1 MGSRPHGGTTLP
13 TGYHSVRQAR
23 GDLSA
28 SLQPYAASTGAPVS
42 KTKWIVQLVV
52 SVLCFF
58 NIITI
63 VLAILGLTKADTDLA
78 TANKYYKW
86 DWIAYIIWA
95 VLVIGV
101 NLLLLLT
108 GAFAASFETY

>member
-1 MGSRPHGGTTLP
+1 MTNPNF
-13 TGYHSVRQAR
+13 
-23 GDLSA
+23 
-28 SLQPYAASTGAPVS
+28 AAAGPAGGAPVS

-52 SVLCFF
+52 AVLCFF

-86 DWIAYIIWA
+86 GWIAYAIWA
-95 VLVIGV
+95 VLVIVGNIV
-101 NLLLLLT
+101 LAAL
-108 GAFAASFETY
+108 GFWSASFETY

>member
-1 MGSRPHGGTTLP
+1 M
-13 TGYHSVRQAR
+13 
-23 GDLSA
+23 
-28 SLQPYAASTGAPVS
+28 
-42 KTKWIVQLVV
+42 
-52 SVLCFF
+52 LCFF

-86 DWIAYIIWA
+86 GWIAYIIWA

-108 GAFAASFETY
+108 GAFTASFETYRVDRLQHEGPGPFGPGAFVDQRRCRRAISPASAD

>member
-1 MGSRPHGGTTLP
+1 MTNYNAP
-13 TGYHSVRQAR
+13 
-23 GDLSA
+23 
-28 SLQPYAASTGAPVS
+28 AASTPTTGAPVS

-52 SVLCFF
+52 AVICFF

-86 DWIAYIIWA
+86 GWIAYIICV
-95 VLVIGV
+95 VLWIIGIIAYVI
-101 NLLLLLT
+101 
-108 GAFAASFETY
+108 FFMSMMASMPTDY

>member
-1 MGSRPHGGTTLP
+1 MTN
-13 TGYHSVRQAR
+13 
-23 GDLSA
+23 
-28 SLQPYAASTGAPVS
+28 QPYATSPGAPVS

-52 SVLCFF
+52 AVICFF

-86 DWIAYIIWA
+86 GWIAYAIWA
-95 VLVIGV
+95 VLVIGINV
-101 NLLLLLT
+101 VLAVT
-108 GAFAASFETY
+108 GAFTASFETY

>member
-1 MGSRPHGGTTLP
+1 MTNQNFNAAAP
-13 TGYHSVRQAR
+13 
-23 GDLSA
+23 SA
-28 SLQPYAASTGAPVS
+28 QAPVS

-78 TANKYYKW
+78 TANKFYKW
-86 DWIAYIIWA
+86 GWIAYIIWV
-95 VLVIGV
+95 VLVIGLNV
-101 NLLLLLT
+101 ILLLT
-108 GAFAASFETY
+108 GAFSASFETY

>member
-1 MGSRPHGGTTLP
+1 MTN
-13 TGYHSVRQAR
+13 
-23 GDLSA
+23 
-28 SLQPYAASTGAPVS
+28 QPYAASTGAPVS

-86 DWIAYIIWA
+86 GWIAYIIWA

-108 GAFAASFETY
+108 GAFTASFETY